1 MSLRML
7 RKTPLASAVVSL
19 AILLSGCASSS
30 FIKPMELPE
39 SKQGSATAA
48 AETAREDWVD
58 PAVTKSG
65 KPSVVLVTPMG
76 VPESIRAKKIS
87 LKLAPGATL
96 SDVVAT
102 LGEEG
107 YSIILA
113 NPDTA
118 NKTFYLPH
126 YSGTIG
132 GLMSAISRATDVWF
146 TWNDGTIVVDAK
158 ERVTFTVPQEGGFA
172 EVFAKGLRALGV
184 EDSAVAWEAGMAT
197 VNLAPSQLKRIHK
210 YVERM
215 TSNAAIITLQVA
227 VVNVNLDQ
235 SAKEGVDWAS
245 MSLAVGR
252 GAGQYPAALFQ
263 KANTTGVSPV
273 LNSTNTTGTG
283 ATGVTGAV
291 GTTGAA
297 TATAAVVEAASS
309 LLLTGT
315 SVKGL
320 VVAGDKFSLGGLINF
335 LHTYG
340 VAETKQHA
348 KLTTSAGKKVELKSL
363 TQIPYVENIGATT
376 ATNTQAIS
384 GSATT
389 AKADD
394 GIEVSLTPTYDA
406 AGNTVTVDLSLAIKA
421 VLAFNELQAG
431 NQLGKLTQPTTAT
444 RSFSDTVRLRP
455 GQTAVVGGLTYDSV
469 SDNRGLPSFMTVGTR
484 LESQTLKVTRQ
495 TMFVVIRPTVEILGG
510 LEERDDSSQ
519 DYVPAAMLTPDPSP
533 DSAGAK
539 TPAKKKAQPAA
550 REGTAASSP
559 ASPKHKANQPAAS
572 SPDAAGVD
580 PDAQAAAR
588 ARLAERESVRSEAPV
603 PSAPSAPSVSSAAPA
618 TSGTSAAPASLS
630 PSAPTASA
638 APVTPAVP
646 TAVPAAP
653 ASLVPPAAPSAPQ
666 AAVPSAGAVSRPKP
680 AAVPEGVS
688 SADYEPLDA
697 DPSITEQ
704 KAAGKQ

>member
-1 MSLRML
+1 ML
-7 RKTPLASAVVSL
+7 RKTPLAGAVVSL
-19 AILLSGCASSS
+19 AILLSGCASSGAL
-30 FIKPMELPE
+30 KPMELPK
-39 SKQGSATAA
+39 SKQGSAAAA

-107 YSIILA
+107 YSVILA

-172 EVFAKGLRALGV
+172 EVFAKGLKTLGV
-184 EDSAVAWEAGMAT
+184 DDSAVAWEAGMAT

-245 MSLAVGR
+245 MSLAVGH
-252 GAGQYPAALFQ
+252 GAGKYPTSLFQ
-263 KANTTGVSPV
+263 KTSTAGVSPV

-283 ATGVTGAV
+283 ATGTTGVTGAV

-315 SVKGL
+315 SIKGL

-363 TQIPYVENIGATT
+363 TQIPYVQNIGATT

-406 AGNTVTVDLSLAIKA
+406 AGNTVTVDLSLDIKA

-519 DYVPAAMLTPDPSP
+519 DYVPAAMLIPDPSP

-539 TPAKKKAQPAA
+539 TPTKKKAQPAA
-550 REGTAASSP
+550 REGAAASST
-559 ASPKHKANQPAAS
+559 ASPKHKADQPAAS
-572 SPDAAGVD
+572 SPDATGVA

-588 ARLAERESVRSEAPV
+588 ARLAERQSVRSEALV
-603 PSAPSAPSVSSAAPA
+603 PSAPSAPSASSAAPA
-618 TSGTSAAPASLS
+618 TSGTSAVPASLGPSAPAPAPASAPAASVS
-630 PSAPTASA
+630 PVA
-638 APVTPAVP
+638 PAVP
-646 TAVPAAP
+646 TT
-653 ASLVPPAAPSAPQ
+653 APSAPQ
-666 AAVPSAGAVSRPKP
+666 AAVPSAGAISRPKP
-680 AAVPEGVS
+680 AAAPEGVS

>member
-1 MSLRML
+1 MSYRML

-39 SKQGSATAA
+39 SKQGSAATA

-172 EVFAKGLRALGV
+172 EVFAKGLKALGV
-184 EDSAVAWEAGMAT
+184 DDSAVAWEAGMAT
-197 VNLAPSQLKRIHK
+197 VALAPSQLKRVHK

-252 GAGQYPAALFQ
+252 GAGHYPSSLFQ
-263 KANTTGVSPV
+263 KANTAGASPV

-283 ATGVTGAV
+283 TTGVTGV
-291 GTTGAA
+291 TGTTGAA

-320 VVAGDKFSLGGLINF
+320 VVAGDRFSLGGLINF

-469 SDNRGLPSFMTVGTR
+469 SDNRGLPSFMTVGNR

-519 DYVPAAMLTPDPSP
+519 DYVPAAMLTPDPAP
-533 DSAGAK
+533 ESAGVK
-539 TPAKKKAQPAA
+539 PPSKKKAQPVA
-550 REGTAASSP
+550 REDAASAP
-559 ASPKHKANQPAAS
+559 ASSKRKASPPAAS
-572 SPDAAGVD
+572 PTDAAGVA
-580 PDAQAAAR
+580 PDAQAAAK
-588 ARLAERESVRSEAPV
+588 ARLAEREAVRPEAAAPTPGPV
-603 PSAPSAPSVSSAAPA
+603 PAPTPVLAAPA
-618 TSGTSAAPASLS
+618 AAA
-630 PSAPTASA
+630 ASA
-638 APVTPAVP
+638 ASVAATPSSP
-646 TAVPAAP
+646 AVPAASAP
-653 ASLVPPAAPSAPQ
+653 LAAQPAAP
-666 AAVPSAGAVSRPKP
+666 AATLPTAAASRPRP
-680 AAVPEGVS
+680 AAAPEGVS

-697 DPSITEQ
+697 GTPTTEQ
-704 KAAGKQ
+704 KAAGKP